1 MKFMIFCTHKGFVGL
16 VTLFMSLNKQ
26 LLCMP
31 SGLKSIVKLR
41 YSLGDVTVPPCPLSS
56 FLPSAL
62 G

>member
-31 SGLKSIVKLR
+31 SGLRSIVKLR